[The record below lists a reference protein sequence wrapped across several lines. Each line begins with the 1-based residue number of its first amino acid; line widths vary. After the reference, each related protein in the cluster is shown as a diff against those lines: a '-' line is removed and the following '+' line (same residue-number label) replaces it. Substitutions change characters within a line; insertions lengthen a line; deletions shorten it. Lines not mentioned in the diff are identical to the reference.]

1 MAFTKD
7 VGFLY
12 CYTWP
17 VPETF
22 FIFEFGTA
30 DTAEIC
36 KKHGHCLHESTAVG
50 LFICC
55 RCGQYISREIE
66 V

>member
-12 CYTWP
+12 CYNWQ

-22 FIFEFGTA
+22 FIF
-30 DTAEIC
+30 
-36 KKHGHCLHESTAVG
+36 GHCLHESTAVG